1 MGSAAAW
8 LTGDSEDWRLCGGK
22 STSPVPT
29 GLRSR
34 TPWNLATQDVRLD
47 GVDSRP
53 RPEDDA
59 SFDLVVFDP
68 PSTSTGD
75 PQTSGLDDWWD
86 RYRTG

>member
-1 MGSAAAW
+1 M
-8 LTGDSEDWRLCGGK
+8 
-22 STSPVPT
+22 PT
-29 GLRSR
+29 GLSSR
-34 TPWNLATQDVRLD
+34 TPWNLATPDVRLD

-53 RPEDDA
+53 RPEEDA

-86 RYRTG
+86 RCQTG